1 MGTDYVIY
9 AEARVGDKWY
19 NICPMRK
26 GVDGEMV
33 VLPIVEGRTWLR
45 EAVDELDE
53 YSYACGRLPDFSE
66 EIKSIFNEDD
76 NEDAGYGFS
85 EINFKEHYRQMMF
98 IANYGKTIKKRIKE
112 GRPTRYCGY
121 VSKYALTEFEI
132 GESDHISN
140 WIHKCE
146 YDLLDDEDKEEYTY
160 YEWNEWGDWY
170 GVFSKI
176 ATTVDVL
183 LDLFTQ
189 WSYSELTDFS
199 REDRIP
205 SAEDVRLIVYRSC

>member
-1 MGTDYVIY
+1 MGVSYVIY

-19 NICPMRK
+19 NICPLRK
-26 GVDGEMV
+26 NENGRLTI
-33 VLPIVEGRTWLR
+33 LPIAEGRSWLR
-45 EAVDELDE
+45 EAVEELEE
-53 YSYACGRLPDFSE
+53 YAYAHGRQSDFSE
-66 EIKSIFNEDD
+66 ELRNRFNEDD
-76 NEDAGYGFS
+76 DADAGYGIP
-85 EINFKEHYRQMMF
+85 EINMKEHYRQMMCV
-98 IANYGKTIKKRIKE
+98 ANYGKTIKKRVKE

-132 GESDHISN
+132 GESEHISS

-146 YDLLDDEDKEEYTY
+146 YDKLDEEGKEEYTY

-176 ATTVDVL
+176 AKTVDVL
-183 LDLFTQ
+183 LDLFSY
-189 WSYSELTDFS
+189 WSSSTLTEVD

-205 SAEDVRLIVYRSC
+205 DANDVRLIVYRE

>member
-1 MGTDYVIY
+1 MGVDYVIY

-19 NICPMRK
+19 NICPLRK
-26 GVDGEMV
+26 GTDGKLT
-33 VLPIVEGRTWLR
+33 VLPIAEGRSWLR

-53 YSYACGRLPDFSE
+53 YSYACGRQPDFSE
-66 EIKSIFNEDD
+66 EIKCIFNEDD
-76 NEDAGYGFS
+76 NEDAGYGIP
-85 EINFKEHYRQMMF
+85 EINMKEHYRQMMS
-98 IANYGKTIKKRIKE
+98 IANYGKTIKKRVKE

-146 YDLLDDEDKEEYTY
+146 YDKLDDEGKEEYTY

-183 LDLFTQ
+183 LNLFAQ
-189 WSYSELTDFS
+189 WSSSELTDID